1 MAKEEQRTCE
11 CHQKNTPRSEEFQK
25 GLTRRLNRAIGQL
38 NGVKTMIDE
47 NRYCGDVLV
56 QLAAVESA
64 VRSVSTMVLQDHLE
78 TCVVEEIQRGN
89 TEVID
94 EVMQLVKKFS

>member
-1 MAKEEQRTCE
+1 MAKEAQRSCG

-25 GLTRRLNRAIGQL
+25 DITRRLNRAVGQM
-38 NGVKTMIDE
+38 NGVKVMIDE

-64 VRSVSTMVLQDHLE
+64 LRSVSTMILQDHLE
-78 TCVVEEIQRGN
+78 TCVVEEIQQGN
-89 TEVID
+89 TAVID
-94 EVMQLVKKFS
+94 ELMHLVKKFS